1 MSRLV
6 KEGSVRL
13 HVPDVDKPEQ
23 GRAEGFYNPAMAE
36 NRDISVACLA
46 AFPGKVRKVC
56 DALTATGVRAIRYK
70 KEVGGDVWACDVN
83 ENAIKRAARNARL
96 NKVKINLVAEDANA
110 FLNENGFDFVDIDPY
125 GSPIFFV
132 QAAGR
137 SLGRA
142 GYLAVTATDT
152 AQVAERRYGVRSVS
166 CSYSKELG
174 TRILVTA
181 VMRLLMQQERILVTA
196 VMRLLMQQDKAF
208 QPLLCFQVRHYIRIF
223 GAVVRRRSVKKCD
236 SLLEQIKLIE
246 AFDDSYAVSKCTD
259 YKNRKTTGPVYLG
272 PLQDKKFCRLVLKE
286 LTKRRLSG
294 QKIVKLAGDELAE
307 PFYYDT
313 HFLSK
318 KYKKPLVGLDK
329 ILGSLSKRHKASR
342 TVFCPTAVK
351 TDAGLKNVLA
361 VMK

>member
-152 AQVAERRYGVRSVS
+152 ASLNGVYPQVAERRYGVRSVS

-174 TRILVTA
+174 T
-181 VMRLLMQQERILVTA
+181 RILVTA

-223 GAVVRRRSVKKCD
+223 GAVVRSVKKCD